1 MDTPTSFY
9 KFWKFALFSKIKN
22 NLKSAAQCW
31 AKIGPRLQRAA
42 RWPATHGQSEG
53 WLGHSL
59 AAQSSYRG
67 RPRAARAG
75 AWSPRAACA
84 RDGAVAVSQR
94 QGLGLEH
101 HGDGGG
107 RKCVGE
113 GCGGWVAGVDE
124 RRLAWPCAE
133 ESEGEKRRGER
144 SDVGWLFEAKAAK
157 QGRGGSRGWMLHGGR
172 KRGGERGPRARRG
185 HVTRLTEQGRGEGA
199 DLWAV
204 ATVLGGGTG

>member
-1 MDTPTSFY
+1 
-9 KFWKFALFSKIKN
+9 
-22 NLKSAAQCW
+22 
-31 AKIGPRLQRAA
+31 
-42 RWPATHGQSEG
+42 
-53 WLGHSL
+53 LGHSL

-67 RPRAARAG
+67 RPRAARVG
-75 AWSPRAACA
+75 AWSPRAARA

-157 QGRGGSRGWMLHGGR
+157 QGRGGSRGVDVAWRAETGR
-172 KRGGERGPRARRG
+172 REGAPGTAWPRHATDRTGEGRRG
-185 HVTRLTEQGRGEGA
+185 
-199 DLWAV
+199 
-204 ATVLGGGTG
+204 